1 MRNGF
6 LFAYR
11 ILNDTMYKMKIFLD
25 TLQAVVEETEIEQ
38 DKILSGCKEEEV
50 VDARALLIKLMS
62 LQGLYPAQ
70 IGRLTGICQRSIP
83 NYLQG
88 FNERVKA
95 RRILGINYD
104 KARKVL
110 GI

>member
-1 MRNGF
+1 M
-6 LFAYR
+6 LCQ
-11 ILNDTMYKMKIFLD
+11 ILNDIMYKMKIFLD
-25 TLQAVVEETEIEQ
+25 TLQAVVDETEIEQ

-70 IGRLTGICQRSIP
+70 IGRLTGIFQRSIP

-88 FNERVKA
+88 FKERVDA
-95 RRILGINYD
+95 RKILRINYENTRKILG
-104 KARKVL
+104 V
-110 GI
+110 

>member
-1 MRNGF
+1 
-6 LFAYR
+6 
-11 ILNDTMYKMKIFLD
+11 MYKMKIFLD

-38 DKILSGCKEEEV
+38 EKILSGCKEEEV
-50 VDARALLIKLMS
+50 VDARALLIKLMN

-88 FNERVKA
+88 FEARVRA
-95 RRILGINYD
+95 RKILGMNYNNTRKILGI
-104 KARKVL
+104 
-110 GI
+110 